1 MNPHLEHHDD
11 PAIANIGMQIQ
22 DTVGAPIPITYP
34 HVLGSDA
41 AGTVVKVGSGVT
53 RFKEGDRVIG

>member
-1 MNPHLEHHDD
+1 
-11 PAIANIGMQIQ
+11 MQIQ
-22 DTVGAPIPITYP
+22 DTVGAPVPISYP